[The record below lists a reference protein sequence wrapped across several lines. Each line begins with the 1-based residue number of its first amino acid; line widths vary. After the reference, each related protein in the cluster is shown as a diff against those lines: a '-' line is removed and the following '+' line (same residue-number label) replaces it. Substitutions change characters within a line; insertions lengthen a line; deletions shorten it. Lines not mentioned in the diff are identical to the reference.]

1 MKEDKQPTYTIQ
13 ITIAIIG
20 LIGALGTALFANWD
34 KVFVPEP
41 TSTPLPNPAPTD
53 IVALPTIAPTIVD
66 PPTIAPTDIPTI
78 VNTPTEIPPICEKL
92 DGKSISI
99 SQIGYNGRVYQ
110 GTIAPNGILLV
121 NKGGGSYSFTTVI
134 TFEGDP
140 IIDSLVGT
148 CQGNK
153 VVLSR
158 TRPSDN
164 FVQDI
169 EGTLTEGIS
178 GGLTMSGTFVHNTS
192 PDTYTWTGQTV
203 NP

>member
-1 MKEDKQPTYTIQ
+1 MDEKKKSGSGLQV
-13 ITIAIIG
+13 TIAIIG
-20 LIGALGTALFANWD
+20 LIGALGTAVFANWD
-34 KVFVPEP
+34 KIFVPDP
-41 TSTPLPNPAPTD
+41 TATPVPEKAAAAPT
-53 IVALPTIAPTIVD
+53 TAPTKEVF
-66 PPTIAPTDIPTI
+66 A
-78 VNTPTEIPPICEKL
+78 CEKL

-99 SQIGYNGRVYQ
+99 NQVGYNGRVYQ

-121 NKGGGSYSFTTVI
+121 NKGSGNFSFTTVI

-140 IIDSLVGT
+140 VIDSLVGT

-153 VVLSR
+153 VVFTR

-169 EGTLTEGIS
+169 EGTFTEGIS
-178 GGLTMSGTFVHNTS
+178 GGLTMNGTFVHNTS
-192 PDTYTWTGQTV
+192 PDTYTWTGQTI